1 VSALL
6 QTVVQR
12 LKAPKY
18 FKLQMIYGQ
27 AWSFHILLER
37 FTGGIPS
44 FWGFPNDLLARGRMI
59 YWLAA
64 Q

>member
-1 VSALL
+1 M
-6 QTVVQR
+6 QYHR
-12 LKAPKY
+12 APKD

-27 AWSFHILLER
+27 AWSFHILLEM

-44 FWGFPNDLLARGRMI
+44 FWVFRMI

-64 Q
+64 E